1 MTIFTHTR
9 GEGLQ
14 SIPKGSG
21 EVPSCRCFGGLF
33 RLLLALSADEE
44 TLAGSNSS
52 LSSTIDEVR
61 ESERDSRKEGSL
73 NPESRYE

>member
-33 RLLLALSADEE
+33 RPLLALSADEE
-44 TLAGSNSS
+44 IISGSKSS
-52 LSSTIDEVR
+52 LTIDEV
-61 ESERDSRKEGSL
+61 
-73 NPESRYE
+73 